1 MTQGFNMRVFQ
12 RAWIA
17 GAMALMTLLPMRSHA
32 APGLPSANVAWMPA
46 AVDGDIERL
55 MAQARAQRKP
65 LLLYWGATWC
75 PPCNHLKATFFNRS
89 DFAQLSQSFVAVHVD
104 GDRPGAQKLGARF
117 NVRGYPTVIVL
128 SPAGVEI
135 TRLPGEADAEQIMAA
150 LQAALAHGRPIA
162 ELLQDAKQGKPLS
175 AQAWQ
180 ALAYYSWETDDTKL
194 IAPEA
199 LASTLALL
207 ARGSEKPSDAA
218 VEGAVGGAAGG
229 ASRGA
234 GMAAP
239 PFASATSTRLWLK
252 SIAAQGDALGSP
264 TAARAPATPV
274 AAGDVAR
281 VQAVLADRTA
291 TRQHMDV
298 LVNNAPAI
306 VKALAPQDRAQ
317 HNAWLRA
324 WDAALS
330 ALQQDT
336 SLGRADRASALL
348 ARVQLA
354 QFPALVPA
362 PAATPAAAAVVAL
375 AKKLSVPSALQTQS
389 RELAQAADR
398 DITNPYERQAV
409 IPQVAYLL
417 GEADLWADSD
427 ALLRSNLA
435 RSSAPYYLM
444 GQLASNARKQG
455 QSADALRWSA
465 QAFDRSEGPATR
477 LQWGASYLQMLVA
490 LAPADS
496 KTIEATASKLFAEA
510 ALDGAA
516 FHKRSARSL
525 QRVSDQ
531 LLTWNAT
538 GQHNANLQRL
548 QKQLASVCAKR
559 STADDQRATCG
570 ALLTPSTK
578 ARSAA

>member
-1 MTQGFNMRVFQ
+1 M
-12 RAWIA
+12 
-17 GAMALMTLLPMRSHA
+17 
-32 APGLPSANVAWMPA
+32 
-46 AVDGDIERL
+46 
-55 MAQARAQRKP
+55 
-65 LLLYWGATWC
+65 
-75 PPCNHLKATFFNRS
+75 
-89 DFAQLSQSFVAVHVD
+89 
-104 GDRPGAQKLGARF
+104 
-117 NVRGYPTVIVL
+117 
-128 SPAGVEI
+128 
-135 TRLPGEADAEQIMAA
+135 
-150 LQAALAHGRPIA
+150 
-162 ELLQDAKQGKPLS
+162 
-175 AQAWQ
+175 
-180 ALAYYSWETDDTKL
+180 
-194 IAPEA
+194 
-199 LASTLALL
+199 
-207 ARGSEKPSDAA
+207 
-218 VEGAVGGAAGG
+218 
-229 ASRGA
+229 
-234 GMAAP
+234 
-239 PFASATSTRLWLK
+239 
-252 SIAAQGDALGSP
+252 
-264 TAARAPATPV
+264 AARAPATPV

-306 VKALAPQDRAQ
+306 VKALAPQDSAQ
-317 HNAWLRA
+317 HNAWLKA

-354 QFPALVPA
+354 QFPALVSA
-362 PAATPAAAAVVAL
+362 PALTATPATPAAAV
-375 AKKLSVPSALQTQS
+375 AKKLPVPSALQSQS
-389 RELAQAADR
+389 RVLAQAADR
-398 DITNPYERQAV
+398 DITDPYERQAV

-531 LLTWNAT
+531 LLAWNAT

-570 ALLTPSTK
+570 ALLKPSTK

>member
-1 MTQGFNMRVFQ
+1 MTQRVNMRVFQ

-17 GAMALMTLLPMRSHA
+17 GAMALMVALTAALPMRSHA

-46 AVDGDIERL
+46 AVDGDMERL
-55 MAQARAQRKP
+55 MAQARAQKKP

-89 DFAQLSQSFVAVHVD
+89 DFAQLSQSFVAVHID

-150 LQAALAHGRPIA
+150 LQAALANGRPIA
-162 ELLQDAKQGKPLS
+162 ELLQDAKQGKPLP

-194 IAPEA
+194 IAPDA

-207 ARGSEKPSDAA
+207 ARGSEKPSD
-218 VEGAVGGAAGG
+218 G
-229 ASRGA
+229 
-234 GMAAP
+234 
-239 PFASATSTRLWLK
+239 ASATSPRLWLK
-252 SIAAQGDALGSP
+252 AIAAQGDALGSP
-264 TAARAPATPV
+264 AKTGAPASP
-274 AAGDVAR
+274 ASANDLAR

-298 LVNNAPAI
+298 LVNNAPGM
-306 VKALAPQDRAQ
+306 VKVLAPQDSAQ
-317 HNAWLRA
+317 HNAWLNA
-324 WDAALS
+324 WDAALL

-336 SLGRADRASALL
+336 SLGRADRASALI

-354 QFPALVPA
+354 QLPVRAETP
-362 PAATPAAAAVVAL
+362 ATPATAV
-375 AKKLSVPSALQTQS
+375 AKKPPIPSALQTQS
-389 RELAQAADR
+389 RDMAQAADR
-398 DITNPYERQAV
+398 DITDPYERQAV

-477 LQWGASYLQMLVA
+477 LQWGASYLQMLVT
-490 LAPADS
+490 LAPSDG

-531 LLTWNAT
+531 LLAWNAT
-538 GQHNANLQRL
+538 GQHDAHLQRL
-548 QKQLASVCAKR
+548 QKQLSSICVKR
-559 STADDQRATCG
+559 STADDQRVTCG
-570 ALLTPSTK
+570 ALLKPPTK
-578 ARSAA
+578 PRSAA

>member
-1 MTQGFNMRVFQ
+1 MTQRFNMRLFQ

-17 GAMALMTLLPMRSHA
+17 AAMALMAALTATLPMRSVA

-55 MAQARAQRKP
+55 MAQARTQKKP

-150 LQAALAHGRPIA
+150 LQAALANGRPIA
-162 ELLQDAKQGKPLS
+162 ELLQDAKQGKPLP

-180 ALAYYSWETDDTKL
+180 ALAHYSWETDDTKL
-194 IAPEA
+194 IAPDA

-207 ARGSEKPSDAA
+207 ARGSERPSD
-218 VEGAVGGAAGG
+218 GAVGGAGH
-229 ASRGA
+229 GA
-234 GMAAP
+234 GV
-239 PFASATSTRLWLK
+239 ATPILDGATPTRLWLK
-252 SIAAQGDALGSP
+252 AIAAQGDALGGP
-264 TAARAPATPV
+264 AKAGAPASPAV
-274 AAGDVAR
+274 ATEVAR
-281 VQAVLADRTA
+281 VQAVLADRSA

-298 LVNNAPAI
+298 LINNAPAI
-306 VKALAPQDRAQ
+306 VKVLAPQDSAQ
-317 HNAWLRA
+317 HSAWLKA

-330 ALQQDT
+330 ALQQDA
-336 SLGRADRASALL
+336 SLARADRVSALV

-354 QFPALVPA
+354 QLPMLTLAPTPA
-362 PAATPAAAAVVAL
+362 PTPTPAAPTTAL
-375 AKKLSVPSALQTQS
+375 AKKPPSPSALQTQA
-389 RELAQAADR
+389 RELALAADR
-398 DITNPYERQAV
+398 DITDPYERQAV

-417 GEADLWADSD
+417 GEADLWAESD

-490 LAPADS
+490 LAPTDVKA
-496 KTIEATASKLFAEA
+496 IEATASKLFAEA

-525 QRVSDQ
+525 QRVSDH
-531 LLTWNAT
+531 LLAWNAT

-548 QKQLASVCAKR
+548 QKQLTSVCAKR
-559 STADDQRATCG
+559 STADDQRVTCE
-570 ALLTPSTK
+570 ALLKPTTK
-578 ARSAA
+578 PRAAA